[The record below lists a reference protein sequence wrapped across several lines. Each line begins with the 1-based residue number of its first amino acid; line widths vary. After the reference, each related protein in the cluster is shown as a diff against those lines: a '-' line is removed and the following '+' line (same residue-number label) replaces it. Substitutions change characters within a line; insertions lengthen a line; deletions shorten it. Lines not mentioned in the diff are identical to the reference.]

1 MSHSDI
7 SRDGFTLVVNEEQS
21 YFRLKERIREKNI
34 QLGGIGQ
41 SVIIEHGKRIG
52 QNQRRSIT
60 STEIITRSYHT
71 A

>member
-7 SRDGFTLVVNEEQS
+7 SRDGFTLVINEEQS

-41 SVIIEHGKRIG
+41 SVIIEHTAKGLDRI
-52 QNQRRSIT
+52 RDRV
-60 STEIITRSYHT
+60 
-71 A
+71 